1 MKGIILDRGFSH
13 PQMNKELKDAS
24 ICILTCPFEPPK
36 PKTKHEVDIKS
47 ADVFFQMLDS
57 RDYSVLGLQDY
68 VRA

>member
-1 MKGIILDRGFSH
+1 
-13 PQMNKELKDAS
+13 MNKELKDAN

-47 ADVFFQMLDS
+47 VDVFFQMLDS

>member
-1 MKGIILDRGFSH
+1 
-13 PQMNKELKDAS
+13 MNKELKDAN